1 MRPATLIATLA
12 LAAALPGVAAAAPS
26 ACPEHHPGGLAPDI
40 LRPTQAERARE
51 LCFRSYAVLHSGVS
65 RTALAAAEHLTRER
79 VQAARGLE
87 RENAFHEEE
96 RLPPEARAH
105 LADYARSGLDRGHM
119 APSGDMPT
127 PEAQAESFSLANMV
141 PQDPGSNRCLWE
153 GIESAVR
160 DLAMRE
166 GEVFVLTGPIFRG
179 QTLRQLNGRVLVPTD
194 LFKAVYVPSRGE
206 AAAYVTPNA
215 PGLDWRAVPLSELGE
230 LAGLNV
236 FPALPP
242 EVKKRMLRLPE
253 PRPHNVGGACGRM
266 VATAPAAP
274 SRPPPSPAP
283 APSGGGQGGGSW
295 MTVTLVATALA
306 AVVLAALLYRVLGR
320 R

>member
-1 MRPATLIATLA
+1 MRPATLIAALA
-12 LAAALPGVAAAAPS
+12 LVVALPGVAAAAPS

-40 LRPTQAERARE
+40 LRPALTERARE
-51 LCFRSYAVLHSGVS
+51 LCFRGYAVMHSGVS

-87 RENAFHEEE
+87 RENVFHAEE
-96 RLPPEARAH
+96 RLPPEERAH

-166 GEVFVLTGPIFRG
+166 GEVFVLRRRTASTECRSGA
-179 QTLRQLNGRVLVPTD
+179 TLISPGTAQGYDGRASCVPCWMQW
-194 LFKAVYVPSRGE
+194 LPRWRARARPCRSGSRHPSR
-206 AAAYVTPNA
+206 
-215 PGLDWRAVPLSELGE
+215 RA
-230 LAGLNV
+230 
-236 FPALPP
+236 
-242 EVKKRMLRLPE
+242 R
-253 PRPHNVGGACGRM
+253 
-266 VATAPAAP
+266 
-274 SRPPPSPAP
+274 
-283 APSGGGQGGGSW
+283 
-295 MTVTLVATALA
+295 
-306 AVVLAALLYRVLGR
+306 
-320 R
+320 